1 MRRKGLT
8 GFLAGIIAIHFI
20 FGSFIG
26 AGTAQAATL
35 PGPTLN
41 NIAGHDFSYGAYVGA
56 PYYIGFQTGGTAEY
70 HAFVRFNKTANAPA
84 GYKVYLRI
92 QVAQNEGAGP
102 EEVAVRGNPIAKVW
116 AYKSTTLPTSVDM
129 AHTGWPRMSDVLNTP
144 SKYELLDS
152 VTSGIA
158 AGQLLSFDVTDYFN
172 NASNG
177 AITFFLTGTESLNG
191 TDVERFRFNADPY
204 IEYEQTVVNQAPTV
218 ADYTES
224 VDEDEFVTGS
234 IVGADNDGDTL
245 TYSVSQQAAHGTAT
259 VNAATGAWEYAPNA
273 NYHGQDVFKVL
284 VSDGKGGTATST
296 VTITVNPVND
306 PPVTSNDTATT
317 NKNENATGQ
326 VTATDVEGDTLT
338 YSVSQQ
344 AVHGTATVN
353 SSTGAWEYAPNTNYH
368 GQDVFKIEVSDG
380 NGGTATSTISV
391 TIVNV
396 NAAPTTSDDTAT
408 TDEDTSTTGQVT
420 ATDSDGDTLTYTVS
434 QQAANGTATVDSATG
449 EWEYAPNADYYGQDV
464 FKIQVSDGNGGTAT
478 STITVTV
485 TPVNDPPVT
494 SDDTATTNK
503 DENTTGQ
510 VTATDVEGDTLTY
523 SVSQQAAHGTATV
536 NSSTGAWEYAPN
548 ANYHGQDVFKIEVSD
563 GNGGTATSTISV
575 TIVNVNAA
583 PTTSDDTATT
593 DEDTSTTG
601 QVTATDADGDTLTY
615 SVSQQGAHGTA
626 TVDSA
631 TGEWEYAPNADYNG
645 QDVFKIQISDGNGG
659 TATSTITVTV
669 TPVNDPPTA
678 ADDSVTT
685 DEDTAVTG
693 QVLANDVDGDTLTYS
708 VSQQGAHGTAT
719 VDSSTGAWEYTPD
732 ANYYGQ
738 DEFKVEVSDGNGGTV
753 VSTISVTIHSVNDA
767 PLMTGIIAT
776 PFELL
781 DTETEQPFTGVSIE
795 DADPGQTLT
804 VSISLD
810 TAAKGEFTDA
820 SLQASGFSL
829 VGSQYEASG
838 TADDL
843 TTAIRQLVFA
853 PEANRVAPGTTE
865 TVVLTVTVDDGI
877 AAPVVDSQTSLI
889 VTSVNDTPT
898 VSTISN
904 QSIGKNTA
912 TAALSFTITDP
923 DAEPSDFAVTAE
935 SSNTALVPLSGIT
948 LAGTGKQRTVT
959 VEPAQGMQGSATITI
974 HVLDSSLA
982 EGTSSFTVTV
992 GNSKPVASAIA
1003 PQQIAEDDVLSLTL
1017 LGTDEDLDTLTFL
1030 IDAQA
1035 EHGQAVIANG
1045 NQLTYTPN
1053 PDFNGGD
1060 SFTIK
1065 AFDGVD
1071 ESDPITVQVTVA
1083 PVNDRPVAE
1092 NASYDVESL
1101 TSLTKK
1107 LQATDVDGDAMTFR
1121 ILTTGTKSSSV
1132 TIINGDEFVYVPSPG
1147 QLGADSFTYVASD
1160 GQEDSDPAVI
1170 TVNITPYGIS
1180 ELGALSTSTGSLSPA
1195 FSKNTLSYEQSVAY
1209 SVEASTI
1216 TAEAFDPLATVTING
1231 EAADSPVAVQLN
1243 VGLNEISVTVAAAD
1257 ISKPSRTYL
1266 IKVTRAQQ
1274 SSGGSSPSTG
1284 TTVQTGTGAAESGI
1298 SVYVDGVK
1306 QEQTATVQT
1315 STNNQLRY
1323 ATVTLD
1329 NDKIIRKLESE
1340 SNREVTI
1347 PYTEATDSVN
1357 SLLNGQLLKVMT
1369 DKTATLEIQTASA
1382 SYVFPASLIP
1392 VDAIATELGAKSS
1405 LKDIIFSITI
1415 AKSAKTESDKVNA
1428 AASSQGMEI
1437 AASPLEF
1444 HITAS
1449 YGGKQTNVS
1458 TFNGYVQM
1466 MIPMP
1471 EDANANRITTGVVLH
1486 TDGQLYHVP
1495 TNITMMNGKYYAV
1508 INSLTNSTYSVIW
1521 HPREMQDLAQH
1532 WSRDEVN
1539 DLASRMVVQ
1548 GTSETAFSPDA
1559 SITRAEFAAIMVRG
1573 LGLRPATG
1581 QGQSKFSDVQAG
1593 SWYAGYAET
1602 AAAYGLITG
1611 YADGT
1616 FGALKT
1622 ITREEAIAMIARA
1635 IAYTKLSASSSLDKL
1650 SAFTDQNEIS
1660 SWAKDAMAAAVEQQ
1674 IVTGSSGQ
1682 LHPQDDITRA
1692 EAAALIR
1699 RLLLKADLING

>member
-1 MRRKGLT
+1 MRRKGLI
-8 GFLAGIIAIHFI
+8 GLLAGIIAIHFI

-26 AGTAQAATL
+26 AGTAHAATL
-35 PGPTLN
+35 PGPALAQIT
-41 NIAGHDFSYGAYVGA
+41 GHDFSYGAYTGA
-56 PYYIGFQTGGTAEY
+56 PYYIGLQDGGTREY
-70 HAFVRFNKTANAPA
+70 HAFVRFNKTASAPA
-84 GYKVYLRI
+84 GYKVYLQI
-92 QVAQNEGAGP
+92 KVGNDLGGGDEGL
-102 EEVAVRGNPIAKVW
+102 AVRGTPIAKVW
-116 AYKSTTLPTSVDM
+116 AYKTTPLPTSVEN
-129 AHTGWPRMSDVLNTP
+129 AHTGWPSMSDVLNTP

-152 VTSGIA
+152 VTSGIV
-158 AGQLLSFDVTDYFN
+158 AGKLLSLDVTTYFN

-177 AITFFLTGTESLNG
+177 MLTFFLTGTESLNG
-191 TDVERFRFNADPY
+191 TNVDRYRFDADPY
-204 IEYEQTVVNQAPTV
+204 IVYEEAVVNQAPTV
-218 ADYTES
+218 TDYTES
-224 VDEDEFVTGS
+224 VDEDEIATGS
-234 IVGADNDGDTL
+234 IVGSDNDGDML
-245 TYSVSQQAAHGTAT
+245 TYSLSQQAANGTAT
-259 VNAATGAWEYAPNA
+259 VNASTGAWEYTPNA

-296 VTITVNPVND
+296 VTITVNSVND
-306 PPVTSNDTATT
+306 LPVTSNDTATT
-317 NKNENATGQ
+317 NKNEKTTGQVIASDADGDTLTYSISKQGNYGGADVDSATGAWEYTPMLGYYGQDEFEIEVSDGNGGIATSTISVTIVNVNVAPTTSDDTATTDEDTSTTGQ
-326 VTATDVEGDTLT
+326 VTATDADGDVLE

-344 AVHGTATVN
+344 ATNGTATVDAITGEWEYTPN
-353 SSTGAWEYAPNTNYH
+353 TNYHGQDVFKIEVNDGNGGTATSTITVTVTPVNDPPVTSDDSATTNKNESTTGQVTASDVDGDPLTYSISQPAAHGSATVDPTTGAWEYDPDEGYH

-396 NAAPTTSDDTAT
+396 N
-408 TDEDTSTTGQVT
+408 V
-420 ATDSDGDTLTYTVS
+420 
-434 QQAANGTATVDSATG
+434 
-449 EWEYAPNADYYGQDV
+449 
-464 FKIQVSDGNGGTAT
+464 
-478 STITVTV
+478 
-485 TPVNDPPVT
+485 
-494 SDDTATTNK
+494 
-503 DENTTGQ
+503 
-510 VTATDVEGDTLTY
+510 
-523 SVSQQAAHGTATV
+523 
-536 NSSTGAWEYAPN
+536 
-548 ANYHGQDVFKIEVSD
+548 
-563 GNGGTATSTISV
+563 
-575 TIVNVNAA
+575 A

-631 TGEWEYAPNADYNG
+631 TGEWEYAPNADYHG
-645 QDVFKIQISDGNGG
+645 QDVFKIEVSDGNGG

-693 QVLANDVDGDTLTYS
+693 QVSANDVDGDTLTYS
-708 VSQQGAHGTAT
+708 ISQQGVHGTAT
-719 VDSSTGAWEYTPD
+719 VNSSTGAWEYTPD
-732 ANYYGQ
+732 ADYYGQ
-738 DEFKVEVSDGNGGTV
+738 DVFKVEVSDGNGGTV
-753 VSTISVTIHSVNDA
+753 VSTISVTINSVNDA
-767 PLMTGIIAT
+767 PVMTGIDAT

-781 DTETEQPFTGVSIE
+781 DTETKQPFTAVSIE

-804 VSISLD
+804 VIISLD
-810 TAAKGEFTDA
+810 TAAKGEFTAA
-820 SLQASGFSL
+820 SLQASGFNL

-865 TVVLTVTVDDGI
+865 TVILTVAVEDGI
-877 AAPVVDSQTSLI
+877 AAPVVDSQTALI

-898 VSTISN
+898 VSAISN

-912 TAALSFTITDP
+912 TEALSFTITDP

-959 VEPAQGMQGSATITI
+959 VEPVQGMQGSAVITI

-982 EGTSSFTVTV
+982 EGTSIFTVTV
-992 GNSKPVASAIA
+992 GNTKPVAAAIA
-1003 PQQIAEDDVLSLTL
+1003 PQQVDEDDVLSLTL
-1017 LGTDEDLDTLTFL
+1017 SGTDEDLDTLTFL
-1030 IDAQA
+1030 VDAQA
-1035 EHGQAVIANG
+1035 EHGHVVISNG
-1045 NQLTYTPN
+1045 NQLTYKPN
-1053 PDFNGGD
+1053 QDFNGDD
-1060 SFTIK
+1060 SFAIK

-1071 ESDPITVQVTVA
+1071 ESDPVTVQVTVT

-1092 NASYDVESL
+1092 NASYNVESL
-1101 TSLTKK
+1101 TSLTQK
-1107 LQATDVDGDAMTFR
+1107 LHATDVDGDALTYR

-1180 ELGALSTSTGSLSPA
+1180 ELGSLSTSTGSLSPA
-1195 FSKNTLSYEQSVAY
+1195 FHKDTLSYEQNVAY
-1209 SVEASTI
+1209 TVEATTI
-1216 TAEAFDPLATVTING
+1216 TADAFDPLATVTING
-1231 EAADSPVAVQLN
+1231 QSADSPVTVELN
-1243 VGLNEISVTVAAAD
+1243 VGLNEISVTVTAAD
-1257 ISKPSRTYL
+1257 STKPSRTYL
-1266 IKVTRAQQ
+1266 VKVTRAQQ
-1274 SSGGSSPSTG
+1274 GSGSTPSTG
-1284 TTVQTGTGAAESGI
+1284 TTSQPGTGAAGSGI

-1329 NDKIIRKLESE
+1329 NDKIIQKLESE

-1347 PYTEATDSVN
+1347 PYPEAADSVS

-1382 SYVFPASLIP
+1382 SYAFPASLIP
-1392 VDAIATELGAKSS
+1392 VDAIAKELGAQNS

-1415 AKSAKTESDKVNA
+1415 AKSAKSESDQVYA
-1428 AASSQGMEI
+1428 AASGQGMEI

-1449 YGGKQTNVS
+1449 YGGKQINVS

-1471 EDANANRITTGVVLH
+1471 EGTNANRITTGVVLH
-1486 TDGQLYHVP
+1486 SDGQLYHVP
-1495 TNITMMNGKYYAV
+1495 TNITMLNGKYYAV

-1521 HPREMQDLAQH
+1521 HPREMQDVAQH

-1559 SITRAEFAAIMVRG
+1559 SITRAEFAAIIVRG
-1573 LGLRPATG
+1573 LGLRPAAL

-1622 ITREEAIAMIARA
+1622 ITREEAIAIIARA
-1635 IAYTKLSASSSLDKL
+1635 VAYTKLSTSGSLDKL
-1650 SAFTDQNEIS
+1650 SNFTDQNEIS
-1660 SWAKDAMAAAVEQQ
+1660 SWAKDAMAATVELQ
-1674 IVTGSSGQ
+1674 IVTGNAGQ
-1682 LHPQDDITRA
+1682 VHPQDDITRA

-1699 RLLLKADLING
+1699 RLLLQADLING